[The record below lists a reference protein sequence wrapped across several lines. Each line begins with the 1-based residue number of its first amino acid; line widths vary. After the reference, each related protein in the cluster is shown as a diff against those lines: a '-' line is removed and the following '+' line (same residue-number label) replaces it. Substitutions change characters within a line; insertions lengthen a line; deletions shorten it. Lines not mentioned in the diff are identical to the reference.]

1 VAADPDPIPLS
12 ALQHWHYCPRQCGL
26 IHLEQAFD
34 DNVHTLRGQAVHARV
49 DKPGVETAKGVRVER
64 ALPLWQDALGLV
76 GKSDVVEFLP
86 DGTPYPVEYK
96 HGSRH
101 KAADIAACDDIQL
114 AAQAMCLEAM
124 MGHAV
129 TEGAIFYAT
138 SKRRRIVPVTAQLRA
153 QVEQTAQAIRQMF
166 AVARLP
172 PPLGLDQAAKR
183 CKACSLLDRCQPEAG
198 RANLMAARANLFDPD
213 A

>member
-1 VAADPDPIPLS
+1 
-12 ALQHWHYCPRQCGL
+12 
-26 IHLEQAFD
+26 
-34 DNVHTLRGQAVHARV
+34 
-49 DKPGVETAKGVRVER
+49 
-64 ALPLWQDALGLV
+64 
-76 GKSDVVEFLP
+76 
-86 DGTPYPVEYK
+86 
-96 HGSRH
+96 
-101 KAADIAACDDIQL
+101 
-114 AAQAMCLEAM
+114 

-129 TEGAIFYAT
+129 AEGAIFYAT

-172 PPLGLDQAAKR
+172 PPLGVDQAAKR

-198 RANLMAARANLFDPD
+198 RANLMAARANLFNPD